1 MITEFQMETMTVE
14 TASMA
19 PIALED
25 SGSSELVALGDDD
38 LDLCSGGARNA
49 GSSTS
54 GFSRNR
60 MAVTK
65 GTFAGPEG
73 SGSFQTVMTE
83 EISSFAGE
91 TWDICQ

>member
-1 MITEFQMETMTVE
+1 MMTELQMETMTVDQV
-14 TASMA
+14 SMT
-19 PIALED
+19 PIMLED
-25 SGSSELVALGDDD
+25 DATSGLVALDEGD

-60 MAVTK
+60 MAMTK

-73 SGSFQTVMTE
+73 AGSFQTVMTE
-83 EISSFAGE
+83 EVSSFAQE
-91 TWDICQ
+91 NWDICQ

>member
-1 MITEFQMETMTVE
+1 MITELQMETMTVE
-14 TASMA
+14 TTSMA
-19 PIALED
+19 PIMLED
-25 SGSSELVALGDDD
+25 NGASELVALGDDD

-60 MAVTK
+60 MAMTK

-73 SGSFQTVMTE
+73 AGSFQSVMTE
-83 EISSFAGE
+83 EVSSFAQE

>member
-1 MITEFQMETMTVE
+1 MTVLQMETMTVDQV
-14 TASMA
+14 SMS
-19 PIALED
+19 PILLEEQATL
-25 SGSSELVALGDDD
+25 GLVALDEGD

-60 MAVTK
+60 MAMTK

-73 SGSFQTVMTE
+73 AGSFQSVVTE